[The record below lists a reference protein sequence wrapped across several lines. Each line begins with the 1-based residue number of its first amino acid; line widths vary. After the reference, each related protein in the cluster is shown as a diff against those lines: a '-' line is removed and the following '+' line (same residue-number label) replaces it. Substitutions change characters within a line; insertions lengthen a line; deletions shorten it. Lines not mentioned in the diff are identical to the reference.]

1 MVLTECCLANCA
13 QDHIMRLVNDSDDS
27 DDYTKNDKHY
37 SLAVNGIYCFVTN
50 QHLETQLT
58 DTAITL
64 SHT

>member
-1 MVLTECCLANCA
+1 MVLNECCLANHA
-13 QDHIMRLVNDSDDS
+13 QEHIMMLVNDS
-27 DDYTKNDKHY
+27 DDYTKNDKYY
-37 SLAVNGIYCFVTN
+37 SLAVNGIYCCVIN